1 MSANSKKRWMIAV
14 VGALVLAPLS
24 FVRAE
29 DLTKDQDRLQN
40 SRAILEDSLNV
51 PEGIPHQLLDK
62 AHCVVVI
69 PSVVKAAF
77 IVGGDYGRGTM
88 VCRTGADQRGP
99 WGAPAMYALEGGS
112 LGFQIGG
119 QATDYILLV
128 MNERGVNSLLHS
140 KVKLGG
146 DISVSAGPVGRDLSA
161 NTDAYLRSEILSYS
175 RSRGVFAGVSI
186 EGSTL
191 RPDNDADRA
200 LYGHSVSASDIVR
213 GGEISTPPS
222 GRELVALL
230 DRTSPHLVS

>member
-1 MSANSKKRWMIAV
+1 MKTTKIRRWTIAAA
-14 VGALVLAPLS
+14 GLLALAPLT

-29 DLTKDQDRLQN
+29 DLSKEQERLQA
-40 SRAILEDSLNV
+40 SHAVLEESLNV

-88 VCRTGADQRGP
+88 VCRTGADGRGP

-128 MNERGVNSLLHS
+128 MNEHGVNSLLHS

-146 DISVSAGPVGRDLSA
+146 DLSIAAGPVGRDLSA

-175 RSRGVFAGVSI
+175 RARGVFAGVSI

-191 RPDNDADRA
+191 RPDSDANHA
-200 LYGHSVSASDIVR
+200 LYGRGIATWDIVR
-213 GGEISTPPS
+213 GSEVSTPAS
-222 GRELVALL
+222 GRDLVGLL
-230 DRTSPHLVS
+230 EKASPHLES

>member
-29 DLTKDQDRLQN
+29 DLSKDQDRLRN
-40 SRAILEDSLNV
+40 SHAILEDSLNV

-146 DISVSAGPVGRDLSA
+146 DLSVSAGPVGRDLSA

-213 GGEISTPPS
+213 GGEVSTPPS